1 MFELLASIRDSPM
14 SAAIGCAALIPLAVW
29 TVAVISWMIMGEM
42 DFLFGV
48 VALLCAFLL
57 GIVVMMPAEPIFA
70 PIAFCGILV
79 LMIVFP
85 IVRRQLD
92 RRALVAI
99 DVEQI
104 EGAYEMLSHKP
115 DNASAMF
122 KLAERLYYRGLVGHA
137 IGIGERALSNMPQS
151 MFPEENRAIQK
162 WKHGVKDPNAFKSLP
177 CLECGHRNGTACLH
191 CESCGSAYLALYARG
206 KWLGTTLAMRLVAAW
221 VAAMV
226 ALVGLPLTVSTVKE
240 LPLVVALSVIQLAV
254 AGLLIWRAFIYKA
267 VSV

>member
-1 MFELLASIRDSPM
+1 MLELLASIRDSPVT
-14 SAAIGCAALIPLAVW
+14 AAFGCAAIIPLAVW
-29 TVAVISWMIMGEM
+29 TIAVVGWMIMGEM
-42 DFLFGV
+42 DFLFGL
-48 VALLCAFLL
+48 VALIVAFLL
-57 GIVVMMPAEPIFA
+57 GMVVMMPSQPVFA
-70 PIAFCGILV
+70 PIAFCGILL

-99 DVEQI
+99 EVEQI
-104 EGAYEMLSHKP
+104 EGAYQMLSEKP

-137 IGIGERALSNMPQS
+137 IGIGELALAKMPQS

-162 WKHGVKDPNAFKSLP
+162 WRHAAKNLTANQDLP
-177 CLECGHRNGTACLH
+177 CLVCGHRNGPAILY
-191 CESCGSAYLALYARG
+191 CESCGSNYLALYARG

-226 ALVGLPLTVSTVKE
+226 ALVGLPMTVSSIKE
-240 LPLVVALSVIQLAV
+240 LPMVIALVVLQIGM
-254 AGLLIWRAFIYKA
+254 AGLLLWRAFAYKGA
-267 VSV
+267 LA